1 MKRIS
6 IALDNTTLDLISRQ
20 ATETGK
26 KLQTVI
32 LETIMEAFPSDVFP
46 CTRCGKIF
54 SIEDDEGGL
63 RSEGTFCNKH
73 LPKET
78 EEV

>member
-20 ATETGK
+20 ATESGK
-26 KLQTVI
+26 KLQVVI

-54 SIEDDEGGL
+54 SIEGNEGSI
-63 RSEGTFCNKH
+63 REEGAFCNKH

-78 EEV
+78 EG

>member
-6 IALDNTTLDLISRQ
+6 LTLHNTTLDLISRQ
-20 ATETGK
+20 ATKSGK
-26 KLQTVI
+26 KLQAVI

-54 SIEDDEGGL
+54 SIESDEGSM

-78 EEV
+78 EE